1 VLNRLSKD
9 DAGTQ
14 TTPRVKGDR
23 QVSERRIL
31 IVDADLIDKIDANR
45 NDMSRTEF
53 LSFLMDSY
61 LRKEGR
67 AEDIQHHGDAH
78 QAREEVKDLLKAL
91 IADGHKKEIKTDNYV
106 TREEL
111 QQVHDGIRDL
121 LRSFLDFFVT
131 YGLEIG
137 KQPQDSEFQELGQKL
152 QALDRSMKRR

>member
-1 VLNRLSKD
+1 MLSKD
-9 DAGTQ
+9 DAGTL
-14 TTPRVKGDR
+14 TTSKVKGDR

-31 IVDADLIDKIDANR
+31 IVDAELIDRIDANR
-45 NDMSRTEF
+45 NDMNRTEF

-61 LRKEGR
+61 LNKEGR
-67 AEDIQHHGDAH
+67 ADDAGHRGDAH
-78 QAREEVKDLLKAL
+78 QPRDEIKDLLKAL
-91 IADGHKKEIKTDNYV
+91 VADSHRKEIKLEDYV

-137 KQPQDSEFQELGQKL
+137 RQPQDSEFQQLSQKL
-152 QALDRSMKRR
+152 QALDRSMKRK

>member
-1 VLNRLSKD
+1 
-9 DAGTQ
+9 
-14 TTPRVKGDR
+14 
-23 QVSERRIL
+23 VSERRIL
-31 IVDADLIDKIDANR
+31 IVDADLIDRIDANR

-67 AEDIQHHGDAH
+67 ADESPHHGDPH
-78 QAREEVKDLLKAL
+78 PAREEVKDLLKAL
-91 IADGHKKEIKTDNYV
+91 IADSHKNTIKADNYV

-137 KQPQDSEFQELGQKL
+137 KQPQDSEFQELSQKL

>member
-1 VLNRLSKD
+1 VLNRLSRD

-14 TTPRVKGDR
+14 TTSRVKGDR

-31 IVDADLIDKIDANR
+31 IVDAELIDKIDANR

-67 AEDIQHHGDAH
+67 ADDIQHHGDAH
-78 QAREEVKDLLKAL
+78 QAR
-91 IADGHKKEIKTDNYV
+91 IADSHKKEIKADNYV

-137 KQPQDSEFQELGQKL
+137 KQPQDSEFQELSQKL

>member
-1 VLNRLSKD
+1 MLSKD
-9 DAGTQ
+9 DAGTL
-14 TTPRVKGDR
+14 TTSKVKGDR

-31 IVDADLIDKIDANR
+31 IVDAELIDRIDANR

-53 LSFLMDSY
+53 LGFLMDSY
-61 LRKEGR
+61 LKKEGR
-67 AEDIQHHGDAH
+67 PDDAGHRGDAH
-78 QAREEVKDLLKAL
+78 QPRDEIRDLLKAL
-91 IADGHKKEIKTDNYV
+91 VADSHRKEIKLEDYV

-137 KQPQDSEFQELGQKL
+137 RQPQDSEFQQLSQKL
-152 QALDRSMKRR
+152 QALDRSMKRK

>member
-1 VLNRLSKD
+1 M
-9 DAGTQ
+9 
-14 TTPRVKGDR
+14 
-23 QVSERRIL
+23 SERRIL
-31 IVDADLIDKIDANR
+31 IVDAELIDRIDANR

-61 LRKEGR
+61 LKKEGR
-67 AEDIQHHGDAH
+67 PDDAGHRGDAH
-78 QAREEVKDLLKAL
+78 QSRDEVKDLLKAL
-91 IADGHKKEIKTDNYV
+91 VADSHRKEIKLEDYV

-137 KQPQDSEFQELGQKL
+137 RQPQDSEFQQLSQKL
-152 QALDRSMKRR
+152 QALDRSMKRK